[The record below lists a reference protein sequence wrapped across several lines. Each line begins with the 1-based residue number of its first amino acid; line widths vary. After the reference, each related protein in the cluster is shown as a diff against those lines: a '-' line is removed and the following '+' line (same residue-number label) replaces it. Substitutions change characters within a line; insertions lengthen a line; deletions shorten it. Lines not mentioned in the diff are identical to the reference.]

1 MATKRGN
8 MANDPEGASAQN
20 GRKNRLIAPPSLT
33 RPLRWSGVLLFL
45 CVAVSAAQ
53 NQQEPKELLLHLRE
67 NVMNTVGRLPKYVC
81 TQTVDRTR
89 YEPANPEYGT
99 NGTRRRRSCDDTVA
113 DARRGGWRRSLSS
126 ADRLRL
132 DVAVSHEHPGME
144 NEMYSWRGEN
154 RFNERDLFDFVRG
167 GAVST
172 GSFTSMLTSIFGN
185 SAARFTYNG
194 DSTRGGRLLSEFGF
208 HIPREKSQYLY
219 VFGPSRERNV
229 AMAYDGTVFVDPQN
243 GDLTRLEIRTEE
255 PPEETGVCEL
265 NQDLE
270 YARVHLKDSD
280 FLLPSEAQVT
290 VIHTDGTEA
299 HNRITYS
306 ACHEFHGE
314 ATVRYED
321 GTEAERAVT
330 ETPVQTAPFSL
341 PAGLPFKVVFTD
353 RIDTATAAA
362 GDLIRGRLKTAIR
375 DRNEKLLVA
384 EGTPVTGR
392 ILGINRFYPQASR
405 VAESKKAPARAPSLV
420 INVRLETVD
429 VGGAPQP
436 LKATFD
442 SGVKRFMKQSS
453 PFSVH
458 VDLGSLD
465 ELHDHAD
472 DSDTAIFEFW
482 DSNPDHAI
490 KSGLESNWLTAAR

>member
-1 MATKRGN
+1 
-8 MANDPEGASAQN
+8 MANAPGFQKGTKKHPSA
-20 GRKNRLIAPPSLT
+20 LPPFINAF
-33 RPLRWSGVLLFL
+33 RWSGGLVFM
-45 CVAVSAAQ
+45 CVAACAAQ
-53 NQQEPKELLLHLRE
+53 GQEEPKELLWRLRE
-67 NVMNTVGRLPKYVC
+67 SVMSTVGRLPKYVC

-132 DVAVSHEHPGME
+132 DVAVNHEHAGME
-144 NEMYSWRGEN
+144 NEMYSWTGEN
-154 RFNERDLFDFVRG
+154 RFSERDLFDFVRG

-185 SAARFTYNG
+185 NTARFTYDG
-194 DSTRGGRLLSEFGF
+194 DSSHGGRQLSEFGF

-229 AMAYDGTVFVDPQN
+229 AMGYEGTVLADPETS
-243 GDLTRLEIRTEE
+243 DLVRLRIRTEQ

-270 YARVHLKDSD
+270 YARVHINDGD

-299 HNRITYS
+299 QNRITYS

-314 ATVRYED
+314 STVRFDYSS
-321 GTEAERAVT
+321 GAERAAAERPVP
-330 ETPVQTAPFSL
+330 TPPFSL
-341 PAGLPFKVVFTD
+341 PAGLPFKVIFTD

-362 GDLIRGRLKTAIR
+362 GDIIRGRLKTAIR
-375 DRNEKLLVA
+375 DRNDKLLVA
-384 EGTPVTGR
+384 EGTPVSGR
-392 ILGINRFYPQASR
+392 VLGISRFYPQSNR
-405 VAESKKAPARAPSLV
+405 VAEWRKAPSRAPSLV
-420 INVRLETVD
+420 IHVRLETLE
-429 VGGAPQP
+429 VGGASQA
-436 LKATFD
+436 LQVTFD
-442 SGVKRFMKQSS
+442 SGVKRFVKQSS
-453 PFSVH
+453 PFSVK
-458 VDLGSLD
+458 VDIGSLD
-465 ELHDHAD
+465 ELHDHTE
-472 DSDTAIFEFW
+472 DSDTATFEFW
-482 DSNPDHAI
+482 ESNPDHAV
-490 KSGLESNWLTAAR
+490 KSGLESNWLTAGR

>member
-1 MATKRGN
+1 
-8 MANDPEGASAQN
+8 MANDRGRAFLPIG
-20 GRKNRLIAPPSLT
+20 GRKRPIALPQLMNSF
-33 RPLRWSGVLLFL
+33 RWSSGLLFL
-45 CVAVSAAQ
+45 CVFVSAAQ
-53 NQQEPKELLLHLRE
+53 NQEEPKELLLRLRE

-99 NGTRRRRSCDDTVA
+99 NGTRRRRPCDDTVA
-113 DARRGGWRRSLSS
+113 DARRGSGKRSLSS

-132 DVAVSHEHPGME
+132 DVAVSHEKPGME
-144 NEMYSWRGEN
+144 NEMYSWTGEN

-185 SAARFTYNG
+185 STARFTYDG

-219 VFGPSRERNV
+219 VFGASRERNV
-229 AMAYDGTVFVDPQN
+229 AMAYDGTVFVDPRN
-243 GDLTRLEIRTEE
+243 GDLTRLQIRTEQ

-270 YARVHLKDSD
+270 YARVDMNGSD

-299 HNRITYS
+299 RNRITYS

-314 ATVRYED
+314 STVRYED
-321 GTEAERAVT
+321 GPEDERAVT
-330 ETPVQTAPFSL
+330 ERAVQAAPLWL
-341 PAGLPFKVVFTD
+341 PPGLPFKVVFTD

-362 GDLIRGRLKTAIR
+362 GDPIRGRLKTGIH

-392 ILGINRFYPQASR
+392 ILGINRLYPQSSR
-405 VAESKKAPARAPSLV
+405 VADSRKAPARAPSLV
-420 INVRLETVD
+420 INVRLETVEI
-429 VGGAPQP
+429 GGAPQP
-436 LKATFD
+436 LKAAFD

-458 VDLGSLD
+458 VDIGSLD

-472 DSDTAIFEFW
+472 ESDTATFEFW
-482 DSNPDHAI
+482 EPNPDHAI
-490 KSGLESNWLTAAR
+490 KSGLESNWLTSAR

>member
-1 MATKRGN
+1 MPHCERCAWLASARAQIRMRERFLALLRRLGIAAC
-8 MANDPEGASAQN
+8 MLSLWAGIASAQN
-20 GRKNRLIAPPSLT
+20 QGD
-33 RPLRWSGVLLFL
+33 
-45 CVAVSAAQ
+45 
-53 NQQEPKELLLHLRE
+53 PKELLLRVRE
-67 NVMNTVGRLPKYVC
+67 KVMNTVGRLPKYVC

-99 NGTRRRRSCDDTVA
+99 NGTRRHRACDDTVA
-113 DARRGGWRRSLSS
+113 DARRGNWRLSRSS

-132 DVAVSHEHPGME
+132 DVAVNRETAGME
-144 NEMYSWRGEN
+144 NEMYSWTGEN
-154 RFNERDLFDFVRG
+154 RFNERDLFEFVRG
-167 GAVST
+167 GAIST

-185 SAARFTYNG
+185 SSARFTYDG

-229 AMAYDGTVFVDPQN
+229 AMGYEGTVSADPQTS
-243 GDLTRLEIRTEE
+243 DLVRLRIRTEE
-255 PPEETGVCEL
+255 LPEETGVCEL
-265 NQDLE
+265 NQDLQ
-270 YARVHLKDSD
+270 YARVHMNGSD

-314 ATVRYED
+314 STVRYEAAA
-321 GTEAERAVT
+321 EAEPSPT
-330 ETPVQTAPFSL
+330 ERPVQVAPFSL
-341 PAGLPFKVVFTD
+341 PAGLQFKVVFTD
-353 RIDTATAAA
+353 RIDTAAAAA

-375 DRNEKLLVA
+375 DRNEKVLVA

-392 ILGINRFYPQASR
+392 ILGISRFYAPSGR
-405 VAESKKAPARAPSLV
+405 VAEWRKAPARAPSLV
-420 INVRLETVD
+420 INVRLETVE
-429 VGGAPQP
+429 VGSAPQP

-442 SGVKRFMKQSS
+442 SGVKRFIKQSS

-458 VDLGSLD
+458 VDIGSLD
-465 ELHDHAD
+465 ELHDHSGD
-472 DSDTAIFEFW
+472 TDTATFEFW
-482 DSNPDHAI
+482 ESDPDHAI